1 MLRRFLLSFI
11 VSIFLT
17 LVVSPFNANAATD
30 PASRN
35 SEIVTELVRLLQDGS
50 EYLMKMVAH
59 SDPRIQEILEEEE
72 KNAGKASQTLNAN
85 GTATSTFTLESL
97 EKDLDDMFT
106 NFLSSIDPSNID
118 NAAQVRIASKRS
130 MQEENPSSE
139 FPTSD
144 PSCFSGWYKPKAKKN
159 AKIFGPQLSITLRA
173 GECRIIK
180 NMTNVLR
187 RVECDSPSIA
197 YAVLPAGVQAKGE
210 TAELFAGETCGISE
224 ADRDLVEISKADRL
238 ISFDDPLVVGLSDF
252 A

>member
-59 SDPRIQEILEEEE
+59 SDPASEILEEEKKRGE
-72 KNAGKASQTLNAN
+72 SIPNSNAN
-85 GTATSTFTLESL
+85 DTATSTFTLESL
-97 EKDLDDMFT
+97 EKDLDNMFT

-210 TAELFAGETCGISE
+210 AAELFAGETCGISE

>member
-85 GTATSTFTLESL
+85 DTATSTFTLESL
-97 EKDLDDMFT
+97 EKDLDNMFT

-159 AKIFGPQLSITLRA
+159 
-173 GECRIIK
+173 
-180 NMTNVLR
+180 V
-187 RVECDSPSIA
+187 
-197 YAVLPAGVQAKGE
+197 
-210 TAELFAGETCGISE
+210 
-224 ADRDLVEISKADRL
+224 
-238 ISFDDPLVVGLSDF
+238 
-252 A
+252 